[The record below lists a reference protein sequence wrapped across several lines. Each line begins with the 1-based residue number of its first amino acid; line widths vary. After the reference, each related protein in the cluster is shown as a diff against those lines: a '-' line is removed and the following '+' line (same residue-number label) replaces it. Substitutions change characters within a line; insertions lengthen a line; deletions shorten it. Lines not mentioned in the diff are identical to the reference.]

1 MLALTDV
8 ALAHLCIAATGIDP
22 RRRGQWLQEIAAKLD
37 PPGAGDHQQKQQ
49 RVENGGDHPQ
59 RTPAARRQARVRA
72 RRKNGMHHY
81 GLWLSDLVVEGI
93 VTQMVTTGQLSAAEA
108 DDPRYIEA
116 MLARLLEEQ
125 GETWAREFRTHF

>member
-1 MLALTDV
+1 MLALTD
-8 ALAHLCIAATGIDP
+8 AAFARLAIAATAIAP
-22 RRRGQWLQEIAAKLD
+22 EQRERWLQEIAEKLD
-37 PPGAGDHQQKQQ
+37 PPVVADN
-49 RVENGGDHPQ
+49 RS
-59 RTPAARRQARVRA
+59 PAARRQARVRA

-81 GLWLSDLVVEGI
+81 GLWLSDLAVEGI

>member
-8 ALAHLCIAATGIDP
+8 GLAYLCIAASRIDP
-22 RRRGQWLQEIAAKLD
+22 RRRRQWLQEIAANLD
-37 PPGAGDHQQKQQ
+37 PQTVDLPDDIVLKQ
-49 RVENGGDHPQ
+49 VE

-81 GLWLSDLVVEGI
+81 GLWLSDLAVEGI

-125 GETWAREFRTHF
+125 GETWAREFRTHS

>member
-1 MLALTDV
+1 M
-8 ALAHLCIAATGIDP
+8 AA
-22 RRRGQWLQEIAAKLD
+22 RIAAKLD
-37 PPGAGDHQQKQQ
+37 PQTVDLPDDIVRRQN
-49 RVENGGDHPQ
+49 E

-72 RRKNGMHHY
+72 RRKTGMHHY
-81 GLWLSDLVVEGI
+81 GLWLSDLAVEGI

-125 GETWAREFRTHF
+125 GETWAREFRTHS